1 MKFQP
6 LSLRTEPVRILVV
19 DDHPN
24 TAATLARALAQ
35 LGPGVQV
42 ISATNGP
49 EALEKVKGSA
59 VDILITDMIMPDM
72 TGLELIEKLQ
82 NHPGGKPSYTYLVTA
97 YDVPGLKVTAQRLK
111 VNEVIVKPVRPE
123 RICQIATKAMEEM
136 NHAAMPQAKKNI
148 VEKKRNKILIVDD
161 KQDNVTLLARYL
173 DYEGYENL
181 TAMDGEEALEKV
193 RNDLPDLVLLD
204 VNMPKKDG
212 FTVLGEIRSDPA
224 VKHIP
229 VIILTAARLDPMDVQ
244 SGLNLGADDYVTKP
258 FDRHELMARIRT
270 KLRVKESDDIV
281 RRRNRELGLL
291 PEIGKELS
299 ARPDLRDLA
308 NVLLKRTVE
317 TLGAYE
323 GHVVLVN
330 PEDGSFQSGYHFSPT
345 VANTITPLTE
355 NPYTS
360 FLYKSIKDSRQG
372 VLIENSQNDPRW
384 ISKPHDP
391 VHSAIAV
398 PLYGRRE
405 LLGLITLTHELEKYF
420 TIDHLL
426 LLQAIASQASIAV
439 ENSRLYA
446 EMAREQKWLNAILKN
461 ADDIILLFDDQGR
474 LNMMNPAG
482 EKLFANSKNSLH
494 QPLPINSEYES
505 LNKLL
510 SESRTSKS
518 QVSGD
523 VALFDQH
530 HYMARIAPMEDGGQV
545 AFLHDLS
552 RVS

>member
-1 MKFQP
+1 
-6 LSLRTEPVRILVV
+6 
-19 DDHPN
+19 
-24 TAATLARALAQ
+24 
-35 LGPGVQV
+35 
-42 ISATNGP
+42 
-49 EALEKVKGSA
+49 
-59 VDILITDMIMPDM
+59 
-72 TGLELIEKLQ
+72 
-82 NHPGGKPSYTYLVTA
+82 
-97 YDVPGLKVTAQRLK
+97 
-111 VNEVIVKPVRPE
+111 
-123 RICQIATKAMEEM
+123 
-136 NHAAMPQAKKNI
+136 
-148 VEKKRNKILIVDD
+148 
-161 KQDNVTLLARYL
+161 
-173 DYEGYENL
+173 
-181 TAMDGEEALEKV
+181 
-193 RNDLPDLVLLD
+193 
-204 VNMPKKDG
+204 
-212 FTVLGEIRSDPA
+212 
-224 VKHIP
+224 
-229 VIILTAARLDPMDVQ
+229 
-244 SGLNLGADDYVTKP
+244 
-258 FDRHELMARIRT
+258 
-270 KLRVKESDDIV
+270 
-281 RRRNRELGLL
+281 
-291 PEIGKELS
+291 
-299 ARPDLRDLA
+299 
-308 NVLLKRTVE
+308 
-317 TLGAYE
+317 
-323 GHVVLVN
+323 
-330 PEDGSFQSGYHFSPT
+330 
-345 VANTITPLTE
+345 
-355 NPYTS
+355 
-360 FLYKSIKDSRQG
+360 